1 MNINA
6 VHPADAND
14 NPLIELKGIYRH
26 FTSGAESLAVL
37 KNISLSIHSGEMVAI
52 IGASGSGKSTLMNII
67 GCLDKPTQGEMSIHH
82 IPTRQASSEQL
93 AQLRS
98 QYIGFIFQR
107 YHLMPYL
114 TATENVVIPALYTA
128 MTATERHERAV
139 YLLRRLGLGQHL
151 LHKPAQLSGGQQQ
164 RVSIARALMNGAGI
178 ILADEP
184 TGALDRSSGQELMG
198 ILHGLHQ
205 SGHTIIIVT
214 HDRNI
219 ANQAQRIIEISDG
232 EIIADRTN
240 EAIDTSAMQA
250 ALPVPLATGRP
261 HWWLSVREAI
271 KMAWRALLGHRIRA
285 FLSMLGIIIGI
296 SSVVSSMA
304 VGEGARQEI
313 LNEISQLGTSNL
325 DIRPGLGWDKP
336 RPDFERALSVADIE
350 LLSQQPYVDSL
361 SPVVSKMV
369 VAVRGNKQVMVSLSG
384 VSQEFF
390 QVKGLNFSVG
400 DGFTQSHVNAREP
413 VVILQPE
420 LSDTLFA
427 AGQNPL
433 GEIVQLGGIP
443 LRVIGVAKRGGSSFG
458 GLLAAW
464 MPYTSLTERIS
475 GDIPLES
482 ITVRVREGY
491 NLNNVQRDVEK
502 LLEGAHGQRDFFILS
517 NDQMSKAIQKTSD
530 SMTLL
535 ITSIAAIS
543 LLVGGVGVMNI
554 MLVSVT
560 ERTHEIGIRLSV
572 GARPSDIMIQFLIE
586 AVVICT
592 LGGLIGIVG
601 SALAGVVFSW
611 VTQEFTMIFT
621 WPPLVLACSFSALI
635 GLGFGFFPARNAARL
650 HPTEAL
656 ARE

>member
-1 MNINA
+1 MSHNTT
-6 VHPADAND
+6 HADKD
-14 NPLIELKGIYRH
+14 PLIQLKGIYRH
-26 FTSGAESLAVL
+26 FASGAHSVAVL

-67 GCLDKPTQGEMSIHH
+67 GCLDKPTQGEMSIHN
-82 IPTRQASSEQL
+82 IPTGEASSEQL

-128 MTATERHERAV
+128 MTAAERQERAA
-139 YLLRRLGLGQHL
+139 YLLHRLGLGQHL

-184 TGALDRSSGQELMG
+184 TGALDRASGQELMG

-214 HDRNI
+214 HDRNV

-232 EIIADRTN
+232 EIIADRQNDVAEST
-240 EAIDTSAMQA
+240 AVHA
-250 ALPVPLATGRP
+250 ALPATVATGRP
-261 HWWLSVREAI
+261 HWWLSAREAI
-271 KMAWRALLGHRIRA
+271 KMAWRSLLGHRIRA

-313 LNEISQLGTSNL
+313 LSEISQLGTSTL

-336 RPDFERALSVADIE
+336 RPDLERSLTQADVE
-350 LLSQQPYVDSL
+350 LLGQQPYVDSL

-369 VAVRGNKQVMVSLSG
+369 SAVRGEKKVMVNLAGVGSG
-384 VSQEFF
+384 FF
-390 QVKGLNFSVG
+390 QAEGLSFING
-400 DGFTQSHVNAREP
+400 EGFNPSHVSTREP

-427 AGQNPL
+427 GGQNPI
-433 GEIVQLGGIP
+433 GEIVQLDGIP
-443 LRVIGVAKRGGSSFG
+443 LRVVGVAKRAGMQFG
-458 GLLAAW
+458 GLLSAW

-482 ITVRVREGY
+482 ITLRVRDGY
-491 NLNNVQRDVEK
+491 ELNAAQRQVEV
-502 LLEGAHGQRDFFILS
+502 LLDQAHRQRDFFILS
-517 NDQMSKAIQKTSD
+517 NDEMSKAIQKTSD

-535 ITSIAAIS
+535 ITAIAAIS

-572 GARPSDIMIQFLIE
+572 GARQSDIMLQFLIE

-592 LGGLIGIVG
+592 LGGLIGIAG

-611 VTQEFTMIFT
+611 VTQTFTMIFT
-621 WPPLVLACSFSALI
+621 WQPLALACGFSALI

>member
-6 VHPADAND
+6 IHPADAND
-14 NPLIELKGIYRH
+14 NPLIQLKGIYRY
-26 FTSGAESLAVL
+26 FTSGTESVAVL

-67 GCLDKPTQGEMSIHH
+67 GCLDKPTQGEMSIYH

-232 EIIADRTN
+232 EIIADLTN
-240 EAIDTSAMQA
+240 EAIDTSAIQA
-250 ALPVPLATGRP
+250 ALPAPVATGRP
-261 HWWLSVREAI
+261 HWWVSVREAI

-285 FLSMLGIIIGI
+285 LLSMLGIIIGI

-336 RPDFERALSVADIE
+336 RPDFERALSQADIE

-361 SPVVSKMV
+361 SPVVSKIV
-369 VAVRGNKQVMVSLSG
+369 AAVRGDKQVMVSLSG
-384 VSQEFF
+384 VSHGFF

-400 DGFTQSHVNAREP
+400 DGFTQSHVTAREP
-413 VVILQPE
+413 VV
-420 LSDTLFA
+420 
-427 AGQNPL
+427 
-433 GEIVQLGGIP
+433 VCC
-443 LRVIGVAKRGGSSFG
+443 RAKSTR
-458 GLLAAW
+458 
-464 MPYTSLTERIS
+464 
-475 GDIPLES
+475 
-482 ITVRVREGY
+482 
-491 NLNNVQRDVEK
+491 RDC
-502 LLEGAHGQRDFFILS
+502 S
-517 NDQMSKAIQKTSD
+517 
-530 SMTLL
+530 
-535 ITSIAAIS
+535 
-543 LLVGGVGVMNI
+543 
-554 MLVSVT
+554 
-560 ERTHEIGIRLSV
+560 
-572 GARPSDIMIQFLIE
+572 ARWYS
-586 AVVICT
+586 
-592 LGGLIGIVG
+592 
-601 SALAGVVFSW
+601 
-611 VTQEFTMIFT
+611 
-621 WPPLVLACSFSALI
+621 
-635 GLGFGFFPARNAARL
+635 
-650 HPTEAL
+650 L
-656 ARE
+656 ARDRCSQARWLILWRVTGRVDALYLTHRAYFR